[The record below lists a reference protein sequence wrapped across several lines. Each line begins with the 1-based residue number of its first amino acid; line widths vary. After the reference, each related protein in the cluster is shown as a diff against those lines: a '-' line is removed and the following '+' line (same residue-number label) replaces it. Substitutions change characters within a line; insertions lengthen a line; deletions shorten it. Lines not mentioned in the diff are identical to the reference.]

1 MTYKEEI
8 EELILYE
15 DWKDVPGYGNGK
27 WYQKIRKQVFFAK
40 AYRTKPEHADR
51 PSPKGRI
58 YTIREVMEKWGVS
71 HLYRDL
77 INIMVSK
84 TENDPDM
91 IAIVEW
97 YGNDLT
103 ENHDE
108 QRMLQWGLY
117 SSYSGGAGLGGGV
130 LFQYGEMSFHT

>member
-1 MTYKEEI
+1 MTYKENI
-8 EELILYE
+8 ENLILYDE
-15 DWKDVPGYGNGK
+15 WKDVPGYGIGK

-40 AYRTKPEHADR
+40 AYRTDPKHADR
-51 PSPKGRI
+51 LYPKGRI
-58 YTIREVMEKWGVS
+58 YTIKEVMEKWGVG

-77 INIMVSK
+77 INIMVLK
-84 TENDPDM
+84 TENRPDM

-97 YGNDLT
+97 YGSDLT

-117 SSYSGGAGLGGGV
+117 SSDTGDAGIGGGV